1 MGSVD
6 WGKNAH
12 EICELSS
19 IWGKMISTAW
29 ETAFQTGLS
38 NGSKEAGEGQYV
50 CDFGERRVHGIKH
63 AFLQTVTASHKEQT
77 SP

>member
-19 IWGKMISTAW
+19 IWGKMRMVDW
-29 ETAFQTGLS
+29 ETAFWIALRSCNKQLVGKSVISDFSEGRTCNQARIS
-38 NGSKEAGEGQYV
+38 AEAH
-50 CDFGERRVHGIKH
+50 C
-63 AFLQTVTASHKEQT
+63 
-77 SP
+77 